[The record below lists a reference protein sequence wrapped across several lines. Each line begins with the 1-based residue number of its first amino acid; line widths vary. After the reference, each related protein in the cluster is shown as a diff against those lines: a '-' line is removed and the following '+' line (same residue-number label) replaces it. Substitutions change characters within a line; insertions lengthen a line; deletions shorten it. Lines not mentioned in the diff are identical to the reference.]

1 MFDYSNITKNELEI
15 DLESTLKKCT
25 ELINDIKND
34 SDPKLENF
42 NNLEK
47 IPNKLRHKFN
57 FIHAQSKYFDDVSS
71 YAANPKREELIE
83 EAKDLVTNKGDLAP
97 RKQANRI
104 HALQG
109 KWQLLDQSSKSAS
122 RNQWESFKQLIDKAW
137 EPCAE
142 FFEELNEV
150 KKNNAQNRL
159 KLIEEIKQFAAK
171 ANNKDSIQY
180 LSRFLKNAFTKWQ
193 NYSPVSDNDFKKLKK
208 EFSEARKPIFDLIR
222 SIEETNKKLKEN
234 LIEEVKNFVAE
245 DSNTG
250 ISFFKDIKQ
259 KFKAIGPAGF
269 KAEKVLWDEFH
280 KAGDKFFEEE
290 KALQKEQI
298 NLIYFSTPQRGLE
311 ILVPVFEE
319 LSKKYDN
326 VHLDVYSSFLI
337 YGWKEMD
344 EQFNPLYDRIKNHPK
359 MTYHGY
365 APQEQITEALKKAH
379 ILAYPCIWKETSCRT
394 LMESMSAGLV
404 CVHPNFGALPE
415 TSGGLTSMYQYVDD
429 KNKHAAAFFQN
440 LEHAIS
446 VVNEERIQNYLKFV
460 KTFADM
466 RYNIDKISQQWQYML
481 TDLKNRYPTE
491 DSRKIPGKVFVYRT
505 S

>member
-1 MFDYSNITKNELEI
+1 MESYKEILKSIEQAELHFEEGAI
-15 DLESTLKKCT
+15 REGQ
-25 ELINDIKND
+25 
-34 SDPKLENF
+34 KLVSRIRHSF

-97 RKQANRI
+97 RKRANRI

-122 RNQWESFKQLIDKAW
+122 RSQWESFKQLIDKAW

-159 KLIEEIKQFAAK
+159 KLIEEINQFAAK
-171 ANNKDSIQY
+171 SNNKDSIQY

-193 NYSPVSDNDFKKLKK
+193 NYSPVSDNDFKTLKQ
-208 EFSEARKPIFDLIR
+208 EFSKARKPIFDLIR
-222 SIEETNKKLKEN
+222 SIEETNKQLKEN
-234 LIEEVKNFVAE
+234 LIEEVKNFVSE

-250 ISFFKDIKQ
+250 ITFFKDTKQ

-298 NLIYFSTPQRGLE
+298 NLMSE
-311 ILVPVFEE
+311 A
-319 LSKKYDN
+319 LSALKADE
-326 VHLDVYSSFLI
+326 SSSIEDAAKALNESSNARKS
-337 YGWKEMD
+337 KEYMD
-344 EQFNPLYDRIKNHPK
+344 
-359 MTYHGY
+359 
-365 APQEQITEALKKAH
+365 LKKA
-379 ILAYPCIWKETSCRT
+379 L
-394 LMESMSAGLV
+394 ESIKRDEKAKIISDSIEMLKSL
-404 CVHPNFGALPE
+404 LPYD
-415 TSGGLTSMYQYVDD
+415 G
-429 KNKHAAAFFQN
+429 NAN
-440 LEHAIS
+440 L
-446 VVNEERIQNYLKFV
+446 K
-460 KTFADM
+460 
-466 RYNIDKISQQWQYML
+466 
-481 TDLKNRYPTE
+481 DLKVDNSIAQAIQTTSYPGNTDTLKKLVVEIEMLIGKEQSKTE
-491 DSRKIPGKVFVYRT
+491 EAYKQQIMLEKLQSKFNSGT
-505 S
+505 SEKDRPTAIVVEFIN

>member
-1 MFDYSNITKNELEI
+1 VESYKEILKSIEQAELHFEEGAI
-15 DLESTLKKCT
+15 REGQ
-25 ELINDIKND
+25 
-34 SDPKLENF
+34 KLVSRIRHSF

-97 RKQANRI
+97 RKRANKI

-122 RNQWESFKQLIDKAW
+122 RSQWESFKQLIDKAW

-150 KKNNAQNRL
+150 KKNNARNRL
-159 KLIEEIKQFAAK
+159 KLIEEINQFAAK
-171 ANNKDSIQY
+171 SNNKDSIQY

-193 NYSPVSDNDFKKLKK
+193 NYSPVSDNDFKTLKQ
-208 EFSEARKPIFDLIR
+208 EFSKARKPIFDLIR
-222 SIEETNKKLKEN
+222 SIEETNKQQKEN

-250 ISFFKDIKQ
+250 ITFFKDIKQ

-290 KALQKEQI
+290 KAIQKEQI
-298 NLIYFSTPQRGLE
+298 NLMSE
-311 ILVPVFEE
+311 V
-319 LSKKYDN
+319 LSALKADE
-326 VHLDVYSSFLI
+326 SSSIEDAAKALSESSNARKS
-337 YGWKEMD
+337 KEYMD
-344 EQFNPLYDRIKNHPK
+344 
-359 MTYHGY
+359 
-365 APQEQITEALKKAH
+365 LKKA
-379 ILAYPCIWKETSCRT
+379 L
-394 LMESMSAGLV
+394 ESIKSDEKAKIISDSIEMLKSL
-404 CVHPNFGALPE
+404 LPYD
-415 TSGGLTSMYQYVDD
+415 G
-429 KNKHAAAFFQN
+429 NAN
-440 LEHAIS
+440 L
-446 VVNEERIQNYLKFV
+446 K
-460 KTFADM
+460 
-466 RYNIDKISQQWQYML
+466 
-481 TDLKNRYPTE
+481 DLKVDNSIAQAILTTSYPGNTDTLKKLVVEIEMLIGKEQSKTEEAYKQQIMLEKLQSKFNSGASEKDRPTAILVEFINNSSEKKTATQTKLWQRCCDAYLQTLNR
-491 DSRKIPGKVFVYRT
+491 SR
-505 S
+505 

>member
-1 MFDYSNITKNELEI
+1 MESYKEILKSIEQAELHFEEGAI
-15 DLESTLKKCT
+15 REGQ
-25 ELINDIKND
+25 
-34 SDPKLENF
+34 KLVSRIRHSF

-97 RKQANRI
+97 RKRANRI

-122 RNQWESFKQLIDKAW
+122 RSQWESFKQLIDKAW

-159 KLIEEIKQFAAK
+159 KLIEEINQFAAK
-171 ANNKDSIQY
+171 SNNKDSIQY

-193 NYSPVSDNDFKKLKK
+193 NYSPVSDNDFKTLKQ
-208 EFSEARKPIFDLIR
+208 EFSKARKPIFDLIR
-222 SIEETNKKLKEN
+222 SIEETNKQLKEN
-234 LIEEVKNFVAE
+234 LIEEVKNFVSE

-250 ISFFKDIKQ
+250 ITFFKDTKQ

-298 NLIYFSTPQRGLE
+298 NLIS
-311 ILVPVFEE
+311 
-319 LSKKYDN
+319 
-326 VHLDVYSSFLI
+326 
-337 YGWKEMD
+337 
-344 EQFNPLYDRIKNHPK
+344 
-359 MTYHGY
+359 
-365 APQEQITEALKKAH
+365 EALSTLKANDSSSVEDATKA
-379 ILAYPCIWKETSCRT
+379 LNESSNARKSKE
-394 LMESMSAGLV
+394 
-404 CVHPNFGALPE
+404 
-415 TSGGLTSMYQYVDD
+415 Y
-429 KNKHAAAFFQN
+429 
-440 LEHAIS
+440 I
-446 VVNEERIQNYLKFV
+446 
-460 KTFADM
+460 
-466 RYNIDKISQQWQYML
+466 
-481 TDLKNRYPTE
+481 DLKKR
-491 DSRKIPGKVFVYRT
+491 
-505 S
+505 

>member
-1 MFDYSNITKNELEI
+1 MESYKEILKSIEQAELHFEEGAI
-15 DLESTLKKCT
+15 REGQ
-25 ELINDIKND
+25 
-34 SDPKLENF
+34 KLVSRIRHSF

-83 EAKDLVTNKGDLAP
+83 EAKDLVANKGDLAP
-97 RKQANRI
+97 RKRANRI

-122 RNQWESFKQLIDKAW
+122 RSQWESFKQLIDKAW

-150 KKNNAQNRL
+150 KKNNAKNRL
-159 KLIEEIKQFAAK
+159 KLIEEINQFAAK
-171 ANNKDSIQY
+171 SNNKDSIQY

-193 NYSPVSDNDFKKLKK
+193 NYSPVSDNDFKTLKL
-208 EFSEARKPIFDLIR
+208 EFSQARKPIFDLIR
-222 SIEETNKKLKEN
+222 SIEETNKQLKEN

-250 ISFFKDIKQ
+250 ITFFKDIKQ

-298 NLIYFSTPQRGLE
+298 NLISEALSTLKADDSSS
-311 ILVPVFEE
+311 IEE
-319 LSKKYDN
+319 AAKALNESSNARKSKEYID
-326 VHLDVYSSFLI
+326 
-337 YGWKEMD
+337 
-344 EQFNPLYDRIKNHPK
+344 
-359 MTYHGY
+359 
-365 APQEQITEALKKAH
+365 LKKA
-379 ILAYPCIWKETSCRT
+379 L
-394 LMESMSAGLV
+394 ESIKSDEKAKIISDSVEMLKSL
-404 CVHPNFGALPE
+404 LPYD
-415 TSGGLTSMYQYVDD
+415 G
-429 KNKHAAAFFQN
+429 NAN
-440 LEHAIS
+440 L
-446 VVNEERIQNYLKFV
+446 K
-460 KTFADM
+460 
-466 RYNIDKISQQWQYML
+466 
-481 TDLKNRYPTE
+481 DLKVDNSIAQAIQTTSYPGNTDTLKKLVVEIEMLIGKEQTKTE
-491 DSRKIPGKVFVYRT
+491 EAYKQQIMLEKLQSKFNSGTSEKDRPTAIVVEFINNSSEKKTATQTKLWQRCCDAYLQTLNQSR
-505 S
+505 

>member
-1 MFDYSNITKNELEI
+1 VESYKEILKSIEQAELHFEEGAI
-15 DLESTLKKCT
+15 REGQ
-25 ELINDIKND
+25 
-34 SDPKLENF
+34 KLVSRIRHSF

-97 RKQANRI
+97 RKRANRI

-122 RNQWESFKQLIDKAW
+122 RSQWESFKQLIDKAW

-150 KKNNAQNRL
+150 KKNNARNRL
-159 KLIEEIKQFAAK
+159 KLIEEINQFAVK
-171 ANNKDSIQY
+171 SNNKDSIQY

-193 NYSPVSDNDFKKLKK
+193 NYSPVSDNDFKTLKQ
-208 EFSEARKPIFDLIR
+208 EFSKARKPIFDLIR
-222 SIEETNKKLKEN
+222 SIEETNKQLKEN

-250 ISFFKDIKQ
+250 ITFFKDIKQ

-280 KAGDKFFEEE
+280 KTGDKFFEEE

-298 NLIYFSTPQRGLE
+298 KLMSEALSTLKADNSSSIEDAAKALNESSNARK
-311 ILVPVFEE
+311 
-319 LSKKYDN
+319 SKEY
-326 VHLDVYSSFLI
+326 
-337 YGWKEMD
+337 MD
-344 EQFNPLYDRIKNHPK
+344 
-359 MTYHGY
+359 
-365 APQEQITEALKKAH
+365 LKKA
-379 ILAYPCIWKETSCRT
+379 L
-394 LMESMSAGLV
+394 ESIKSDEKAKIISDSIEMLKSL
-404 CVHPNFGALPE
+404 LPYD
-415 TSGGLTSMYQYVDD
+415 G
-429 KNKHAAAFFQN
+429 NAN
-440 LEHAIS
+440 L
-446 VVNEERIQNYLKFV
+446 K
-460 KTFADM
+460 
-466 RYNIDKISQQWQYML
+466 
-481 TDLKNRYPTE
+481 DLKIDNSIAQAIQTTSYPGNTDTLKKLVVEIEMLIGKEQSKTE
-491 DSRKIPGKVFVYRT
+491 EAYKQQIMLEKLQSKFNSGTSEKDRPTAIVVEFINNSSEKKTATQTKLWQRCCDAYLQTLNQSR
-505 S
+505 

>member
-1 MFDYSNITKNELEI
+1 MESYKEILKSIEQAELHFEEGAI
-15 DLESTLKKCT
+15 REGQ
-25 ELINDIKND
+25 
-34 SDPKLENF
+34 KLVSRIRHSF

-83 EAKDLVTNKGDLAP
+83 EAKDLVANKGDLAP
-97 RKQANRI
+97 RKKANRI

-122 RNQWESFKQLIDKAW
+122 RSQWESFKQLIDKAW

-159 KLIEEIKQFAAK
+159 KLIEEINQFAAK
-171 ANNKDSIQY
+171 SNNKDSIQY

-193 NYSPVSDNDFKKLKK
+193 NYSPVSDNDFKTLKQ
-208 EFSEARKPIFDLIR
+208 EFSKARKPIFDLIR
-222 SIEETNKKLKEN
+222 SIEDTNKQQKES

-250 ISFFKDIKQ
+250 ITFFKDIKQ

-269 KAEKVLWDEFH
+269 KSEKVLWDKFH

-298 NLIYFSTPQRGLE
+298 NLISEALSTLKADDSSSIEDAEKALNESSNARK
-311 ILVPVFEE
+311 
-319 LSKKYDN
+319 SKEYID
-326 VHLDVYSSFLI
+326 
-337 YGWKEMD
+337 
-344 EQFNPLYDRIKNHPK
+344 
-359 MTYHGY
+359 
-365 APQEQITEALKKAH
+365 LKKA
-379 ILAYPCIWKETSCRT
+379 L
-394 LMESMSAGLV
+394 ESIKSDEKAKIISNSIEMLKLL
-404 CVHPNFGALPE
+404 LPYD
-415 TSGGLTSMYQYVDD
+415 G
-429 KNKHAAAFFQN
+429 NAN
-440 LEHAIS
+440 L
-446 VVNEERIQNYLKFV
+446 K
-460 KTFADM
+460 
-466 RYNIDKISQQWQYML
+466 
-481 TDLKNRYPTE
+481 DLKVDSSIVQAIQTTSYPGNTDTLKKLVVEIEMLIGKEQTKTE
-491 DSRKIPGKVFVYRT
+491 ETYKKQIMLEKLQSKFNAGTSEKDRPTAIVVEFINNSSEKKTATQTKLWQRCCDAYLETLNQSR
-505 S
+505 

>member
-1 MFDYSNITKNELEI
+1 VESYKEILKSIEQAELHFEEGAI
-15 DLESTLKKCT
+15 REGQ
-25 ELINDIKND
+25 
-34 SDPKLENF
+34 KLVSRIRHSF

-97 RKQANRI
+97 RKRANRI

-122 RNQWESFKQLIDKAW
+122 RSQWESFKQLIDKAW

-159 KLIEEIKQFAAK
+159 KLIDEINQFAAK
-171 ANNKDSIQY
+171 SNNKDSIQY

-193 NYSPVSDNDFKKLKK
+193 NYSPVSDNDFKTLKQ
-208 EFSEARKPIFDLIR
+208 EFSKARKPIFDLIR
-222 SIEETNKKLKEN
+222 SIEETNKQLKEN

-250 ISFFKDIKQ
+250 ITFFKDIKQ

-298 NLIYFSTPQRGLE
+298 KLMSEALSTLKADDSSSIEDAAKALNESSNART
-311 ILVPVFEE
+311 
-319 LSKKYDN
+319 SKEYID
-326 VHLDVYSSFLI
+326 
-337 YGWKEMD
+337 
-344 EQFNPLYDRIKNHPK
+344 
-359 MTYHGY
+359 
-365 APQEQITEALKKAH
+365 LKKA
-379 ILAYPCIWKETSCRT
+379 L
-394 LMESMSAGLV
+394 ESIKSDEKAKIISDSIEMLKSL
-404 CVHPNFGALPE
+404 LPYD
-415 TSGGLTSMYQYVDD
+415 G
-429 KNKHAAAFFQN
+429 NAN
-440 LEHAIS
+440 L
-446 VVNEERIQNYLKFV
+446 K
-460 KTFADM
+460 
-466 RYNIDKISQQWQYML
+466 
-481 TDLKNRYPTE
+481 DLKIDSSIAQAIQTTSYPGNTDTLKKLVVEIEMLIGKEQSKTE
-491 DSRKIPGKVFVYRT
+491 EPYKQQIMLEKLQSKFNSGTSEKDRPTAIVVEFINNASEKKTATQTKLWQRCCDAYLQTLNQSR
-505 S
+505 

>member
-1 MFDYSNITKNELEI
+1 MESYKEILKSIEQAELHFEEGAI
-15 DLESTLKKCT
+15 REGQ
-25 ELINDIKND
+25 
-34 SDPKLENF
+34 KLVSRIRHSF

-83 EAKDLVTNKGDLAP
+83 EAMDLVTNKGDLAP

-122 RNQWESFKQLIDKAW
+122 RSQWESFKKLIDKAW

-142 FFEELNEV
+142 FFEELNQV

-245 DSNTG
+245 DSNAG
-250 ISFFKDIKQ
+250 IIFFKDIKQ

-298 NLIYFSTPQRGLE
+298 NLISEALSTLKANDSSSIEDAAKTLNESSNARK
-311 ILVPVFEE
+311 
-319 LSKKYDN
+319 SKEYID
-326 VHLDVYSSFLI
+326 
-337 YGWKEMD
+337 
-344 EQFNPLYDRIKNHPK
+344 
-359 MTYHGY
+359 
-365 APQEQITEALKKAH
+365 LKKALES
-379 ILAYPCIWKETSCRT
+379 IKSDEKAKIISDSIEMLKLLLPYDGNTSLKSLKVDNSIAQAIQASSYPGNTDTLKKLVVEIEMLIGKEQTKTEEAYKQQIMLEKLQSKFNVGTSEKDRPTQIVVEFINNASEKKTATQTKLWQRCCDAYLQT
-394 LMESMSAGLV
+394 L
-404 CVHPNFGALPE
+404 
-415 TSGGLTSMYQYVDD
+415 
-429 KNKHAAAFFQN
+429 
-440 LEHAIS
+440 
-446 VVNEERIQNYLKFV
+446 
-460 KTFADM
+460 
-466 RYNIDKISQQWQYML
+466 
-481 TDLKNRYPTE
+481 NR
-491 DSRKIPGKVFVYRT
+491 SH
-505 S
+505 

>member
-1 MFDYSNITKNELEI
+1 MESYKEILKSIEQAELHFEEGAI
-15 DLESTLKKCT
+15 REGQ
-25 ELINDIKND
+25 
-34 SDPKLENF
+34 KLVSRIRHSF

-71 YAANPKREELIE
+71 YAANPKREELLE
-83 EAKDLVTNKGDLAP
+83 EAKDLVINKGDLAP
-97 RKQANRI
+97 RKRANRI

-122 RNQWESFKQLIDKAW
+122 RSQWESFKQLIDKAW

-159 KLIEEIKQFAAK
+159 KLIDEINQFAAK
-171 ANNKDSIQY
+171 SNNKDSIQY

-193 NYSPVSDNDFKKLKK
+193 NYSPVSDNDFKTLKQ
-208 EFSEARKPIFDLIR
+208 EFSKARKPIFDLIR
-222 SIEETNKKLKEN
+222 SIEETNKQLKEN

-250 ISFFKDIKQ
+250 ITFFKDTKQ

-298 NLIYFSTPQRGLE
+298 NLISEALSTLKADDSSSVEDAAKALNESSNARK
-311 ILVPVFEE
+311 
-319 LSKKYDN
+319 SKEYID
-326 VHLDVYSSFLI
+326 
-337 YGWKEMD
+337 
-344 EQFNPLYDRIKNHPK
+344 
-359 MTYHGY
+359 
-365 APQEQITEALKKAH
+365 LKKA
-379 ILAYPCIWKETSCRT
+379 L
-394 LMESMSAGLV
+394 ESIKRDEKAKIISDSIEMLKSL
-404 CVHPNFGALPE
+404 LPYD
-415 TSGGLTSMYQYVDD
+415 G
-429 KNKHAAAFFQN
+429 NAN
-440 LEHAIS
+440 L
-446 VVNEERIQNYLKFV
+446 K
-460 KTFADM
+460 
-466 RYNIDKISQQWQYML
+466 
-481 TDLKNRYPTE
+481 DLKVDNSIAQAIQTSSYPGNTDTLKKLVVEIEMLIGKEQTKTE
-491 DSRKIPGKVFVYRT
+491 EAYKQQIMLEKLQSKFNVGTSEKDRPTAIVVEFINNSSEKKTATQTKLWQRCCDAYFQTLNQSR
-505 S
+505 

>member
-1 MFDYSNITKNELEI
+1 VESYKEILKSIEQAELHFEEGAI
-15 DLESTLKKCT
+15 REGQ
-25 ELINDIKND
+25 
-34 SDPKLENF
+34 KLVSRIRRSF

-83 EAKDLVTNKGDLAP
+83 EAKDLVVNKGNLAP
-97 RKQANRI
+97 RKRANRI

-122 RNQWESFKQLIDKAW
+122 RSQWESFKQLIDKAW

-159 KLIEEIKQFAAK
+159 KLIEEINQFAAK
-171 ANNKDSIQY
+171 SNNKDSIQY

-193 NYSPVSDNDFKKLKK
+193 NYSPVSDNDFKTLKQ
-208 EFSEARKPIFDLIR
+208 EFSKARKPIFDLIR
-222 SIEETNKKLKEN
+222 SIEETNKQLKEN

-245 DSNTG
+245 DSNAG
-250 ISFFKDIKQ
+250 ITFFKDIKQ

-298 NLIYFSTPQRGLE
+298 NLMSE
-311 ILVPVFEE
+311 A
-319 LSKKYDN
+319 LSALKEDE
-326 VHLDVYSSFLI
+326 SSSIEDAAKVLNESSNARKS
-337 YGWKEMD
+337 KEYMD
-344 EQFNPLYDRIKNHPK
+344 
-359 MTYHGY
+359 
-365 APQEQITEALKKAH
+365 LKKA
-379 ILAYPCIWKETSCRT
+379 L
-394 LMESMSAGLV
+394 ESIKSDEKAKIISDSIEMLKSL
-404 CVHPNFGALPE
+404 LPYD
-415 TSGGLTSMYQYVDD
+415 G
-429 KNKHAAAFFQN
+429 NAN
-440 LEHAIS
+440 L
-446 VVNEERIQNYLKFV
+446 K
-460 KTFADM
+460 
-466 RYNIDKISQQWQYML
+466 
-481 TDLKNRYPTE
+481 DLKVDNSIAQAILTTSYPGNTDTLKKLVVEIEMLIGKEQTKTEEAYKQQILLEKLQSKFNSGTSEKDRPTAIVVEFINNASEKKTATQTKLWQRCCDAYLQTLNR
-491 DSRKIPGKVFVYRT
+491 SR
-505 S
+505 

>member
-1 MFDYSNITKNELEI
+1 VESYKEILKSIEQAELHFEEGAI
-15 DLESTLKKCT
+15 REGQ
-25 ELINDIKND
+25 
-34 SDPKLENF
+34 KLVSRIRHSF

-97 RKQANRI
+97 RKRANRI

-122 RNQWESFKQLIDKAW
+122 RSQWESFKQLIDKAW

-150 KKNNAQNRL
+150 KKNNAQNKL
-159 KLIEEIKQFAAK
+159 KLIDEINQFAAK
-171 ANNKDSIQY
+171 SNNKDSIQY

-193 NYSPVSDNDFKKLKK
+193 NYSPVSDNDFKTLKQ
-208 EFSEARKPIFDLIR
+208 EFSKARKPIFDLIR
-222 SIEETNKKLKEN
+222 SIEETNKQQKEN

-250 ISFFKDIKQ
+250 ITFFKDIKQ

-298 NLIYFSTPQRGLE
+298 NLMSE
-311 ILVPVFEE
+311 A
-319 LSKKYDN
+319 LSALKADE
-326 VHLDVYSSFLI
+326 SSSIEDAAKALNESSNARKS
-337 YGWKEMD
+337 KEYMD
-344 EQFNPLYDRIKNHPK
+344 
-359 MTYHGY
+359 
-365 APQEQITEALKKAH
+365 LKKA
-379 ILAYPCIWKETSCRT
+379 L
-394 LMESMSAGLV
+394 ESIKSDEKAKIISDSIEMLKSL
-404 CVHPNFGALPE
+404 LPYDGNA
-415 TSGGLTSMYQYVDD
+415 S
-429 KNKHAAAFFQN
+429 
-440 LEHAIS
+440 
-446 VVNEERIQNYLKFV
+446 LK
-460 KTFADM
+460 
-466 RYNIDKISQQWQYML
+466 
-481 TDLKNRYPTE
+481 DLKVDNSIAQAILTTSYPGNTDTLKKLVVEIEMLIGKEQSKTEEAYKQQIMLEKLQSKFNSGTSEKDRPTAIVVEFINNSSEKKTATQTKLWQRCCDAYLQTLNR
-491 DSRKIPGKVFVYRT
+491 SR
-505 S
+505 

>member
-1 MFDYSNITKNELEI
+1 MESYKEILKSIEQAELHFEEGAI
-15 DLESTLKKCT
+15 REGQ
-25 ELINDIKND
+25 
-34 SDPKLENF
+34 KLVSRIRHSF

-97 RKQANRI
+97 RKRANRI

-122 RNQWESFKQLIDKAW
+122 RSQWESFKQLIDKAW

-159 KLIEEIKQFAAK
+159 KLIEEINQFAAK
-171 ANNKDSIQY
+171 SNNKDSIQY

-193 NYSPVSDNDFKKLKK
+193 NYSPVSDNDFKTLKQ
-208 EFSEARKPIFDLIR
+208 EFSKARKPIFDLIR
-222 SIEETNKKLKEN
+222 SIEETNKQLKEN

-250 ISFFKDIKQ
+250 ITFFKDIKQ

-298 NLIYFSTPQRGLE
+298 NLMSE
-311 ILVPVFEE
+311 A
-319 LSKKYDN
+319 LSALKADE
-326 VHLDVYSSFLI
+326 SSSIEDAAKALNESSNARKS
-337 YGWKEMD
+337 KEYMD
-344 EQFNPLYDRIKNHPK
+344 
-359 MTYHGY
+359 
-365 APQEQITEALKKAH
+365 LKKA
-379 ILAYPCIWKETSCRT
+379 L
-394 LMESMSAGLV
+394 ESIKSDEKAKIISDSIEMLKSL
-404 CVHPNFGALPE
+404 LPYDGNA
-415 TSGGLTSMYQYVDD
+415 S
-429 KNKHAAAFFQN
+429 
-440 LEHAIS
+440 
-446 VVNEERIQNYLKFV
+446 LK
-460 KTFADM
+460 
-466 RYNIDKISQQWQYML
+466 
-481 TDLKNRYPTE
+481 DLKVDNSIAQAILTTSYPGNTDTLKKLVVEIEMLIGKEQSKTEEAYKQQIMLEKLQSKFNSGTSEKDRPTAIVVEFINNASEKKTATQTKLWQRCCDAYLQTLNR
-491 DSRKIPGKVFVYRT
+491 SR
-505 S
+505 

>member
-1 MFDYSNITKNELEI
+1 VESYKEILKSIEQAELHFEEGAI
-15 DLESTLKKCT
+15 REGQ
-25 ELINDIKND
+25 
-34 SDPKLENF
+34 KLVSRIRHSF

-97 RKQANRI
+97 RKRANRI

-122 RNQWESFKQLIDKAW
+122 RSQWESFKQLIDKAW

-150 KKNNAQNRL
+150 KKNNARNRL
-159 KLIEEIKQFAAK
+159 KLIEEINQFAAK
-171 ANNKDSIQY
+171 SNNKDSIQY

-193 NYSPVSDNDFKKLKK
+193 NYSPVSDNDFKTLKQ
-208 EFSEARKPIFDLIR
+208 EFSKARKPIFDLIR
-222 SIEETNKKLKEN
+222 SIEETNKQLKEN

-269 KAEKVLWDEFH
+269 KSEKVLWDEFH

-298 NLIYFSTPQRGLE
+298 NLMSE
-311 ILVPVFEE
+311 V
-319 LSKKYDN
+319 LSALKADE
-326 VHLDVYSSFLI
+326 SSSIEDAAKALNESSNARKS
-337 YGWKEMD
+337 KEYID
-344 EQFNPLYDRIKNHPK
+344 
-359 MTYHGY
+359 
-365 APQEQITEALKKAH
+365 LKKA
-379 ILAYPCIWKETSCRT
+379 L
-394 LMESMSAGLV
+394 ESIKSDEKAKIISDSIEMLKSL
-404 CVHPNFGALPE
+404 LPYD
-415 TSGGLTSMYQYVDD
+415 G
-429 KNKHAAAFFQN
+429 NAN
-440 LEHAIS
+440 L
-446 VVNEERIQNYLKFV
+446 K
-460 KTFADM
+460 
-466 RYNIDKISQQWQYML
+466 
-481 TDLKNRYPTE
+481 DLKIDSSIAQAIQTTSYPGNTDTLKKLVVEIEMLIGKEQSKTE
-491 DSRKIPGKVFVYRT
+491 EAYKQQIMLEKLQSKFNSGTSEKDRPTAIVVEFINNSSEKKTATQTKLWQRCCDAYLQTLNQSR
-505 S
+505 

>member
-1 MFDYSNITKNELEI
+1 MESYKEILKSIEQAELHFEEGAI
-15 DLESTLKKCT
+15 REGQ
-25 ELINDIKND
+25 
-34 SDPKLENF
+34 KLVSRIRHSF

-97 RKQANRI
+97 RKRANRI

-122 RNQWESFKQLIDKAW
+122 RSQWESFKQLIDKAW

-150 KKNNAQNRL
+150 KKNNAKNRL
-159 KLIEEIKQFAAK
+159 KLIEEINQFAAK
-171 ANNKDSIQY
+171 SNNKDSIQY

-193 NYSPVSDNDFKKLKK
+193 NYSPVSDSDFKTLKQ
-208 EFSEARKPIFDLIR
+208 EFSKARKPIFDLIR
-222 SIEETNKKLKEN
+222 SIEETNKQLKEN

-250 ISFFKDIKQ
+250 ITFFKDIKQ

-298 NLIYFSTPQRGLE
+298 NLISEALSTLKADDSSS
-311 ILVPVFEE
+311 IEE
-319 LSKKYDN
+319 AAKALNESSNARKSKEYID
-326 VHLDVYSSFLI
+326 
-337 YGWKEMD
+337 
-344 EQFNPLYDRIKNHPK
+344 
-359 MTYHGY
+359 
-365 APQEQITEALKKAH
+365 LKKA
-379 ILAYPCIWKETSCRT
+379 L
-394 LMESMSAGLV
+394 ESIKRDEKAKIISDSIEMLKSL
-404 CVHPNFGALPE
+404 LPYD
-415 TSGGLTSMYQYVDD
+415 G
-429 KNKHAAAFFQN
+429 NAN
-440 LEHAIS
+440 L
-446 VVNEERIQNYLKFV
+446 K
-460 KTFADM
+460 
-466 RYNIDKISQQWQYML
+466 
-481 TDLKNRYPTE
+481 DLKVDNSIAQAIQTTSYPGNTDTLKKLVVEIEMLIGKEQSKTE
-491 DSRKIPGKVFVYRT
+491 EAYKQQIMLEKLQSKFNSGTSEKDRPTAIVVEFINNSSEKKTATQTKLWQRCCDAYLQTLNQSR
-505 S
+505 